1 MQTFTLEADTLAAIH
16 RLTDDPAAF
25 VRQAVTEKLA
35 CQALADG
42 LTLEGLNLD
51 DLPAFDLDELPA
63 FDLEPLEGFNL
74 DGKA

>member
-1 MQTFTLEADTLAAIH
+1 MQTFNLEADTLAAVH

-25 VRQAVTEKLA
+25 VRQAVAEKLA

-51 DLPAFDLDELPA
+51 DLPDFDLGELPA
-63 FDLEPLEGFNL
+63 FDLDGLEGFDL
-74 DGKA
+74 DGLA